1 MGRLSKGAFFTSRIV
16 LCKSVDMS
24 SKELLS
30 ESMLVLGVTES
41 EDVEKVVEMRELEL
55 EERWKMPMF
64 TMLIQFLLYGY
75 SRWR

>member
-1 MGRLSKGAFFTSRIV
+1 MGRLSKGAFFTLRIV

-75 SRWR
+75 SRWQ